1 MLPETSA
8 FRERSIAVAKRFLQ
22 TVVVVDDEAYYP
34 QPDSPQGTT
43 VVHPGIESAVE
54 ATEQNEQISESPE
67 RPVQPVPGGRH
78 TLNAKRFIDS
88 FARNGLICS
97 IVRPEESKELAPIDQ
112 DRPASA
118 ANSYQGQLIGTT
130 MQIIKRADLV
140 IIDWRINQDYGDQAI
155 LMIKNILLQDS
166 GEHKAHLR
174 LIAIYTGDDELDP
187 IVNRVS
193 QELGMEREPDTP
205 AARKGPVRVV
215 VFAKESAKVPTHHD
229 DRKAS
234 PEELPARLVEEFATM
249 TGGLISNVAISA
261 LAVLRAN
268 TYSLLTVLDKDL
280 DAAYL
285 THRLLLT
292 QPDDA
297 AELLV
302 STIVSELRSVLDEHS
317 IGSDAGREAI
327 QDWMAATH
335 DAGVTFEIK
344 DHSLSR
350 DEMEQW
356 LLTGQ
361 LKDLGN
367 KKIESAKS
375 KNYSKL
381 TEILSGGGD
390 GYALDSR
397 FAMLTSLRT
406 RHRQEPVPPMLT
418 LGTIVEDMS
427 ESAEYRFWMCI
438 QPRCDSVRLKDN
450 VKFPF
455 LPYESYG
462 VEESSNEKFNVV
474 IRDGSASFAYLKL
487 RNAPAEVRTAQFII
501 VNDEDPVVRAIEDG
515 GQFVFQAEGGSR
527 FRWVAELKHE
537 QAQREIARLA
547 SHISR
552 IGLDESEWLRRSNK
566 GS

>member
-1 MLPETSA
+1 MPETNA
-8 FRERSIAVAKRFLQ
+8 FHERSVAAAKRFLQ

-34 QPDSPQGTT
+34 QPDSSEGTK
-43 VVHPGIESAVE
+43 VVHPGLESAVE
-54 ATEQNEQISESPE
+54 ATEHNEHDSESPSD
-67 RPVQPVPGGRH
+67 PVQPVPGGRH

-97 IVRPEESKELAPIDQ
+97 IVRPEENKELAPMDQ
-112 DRPASA
+112 DPATSA
-118 ANSYQGQLIGTT
+118 ASKDKGQLIGTT
-130 MQIIKRADLV
+130 MQIIQRADLV
-140 IIDWRINQDYGDQAI
+140 VIDWRINQDYGDQAI
-155 LMIKNILLQDS
+155 LMIKSILLQDS
-166 GEHKAHLR
+166 GEHREHLR
-174 LIAIYTGDDELDP
+174 LIAIYTGDEDLDP
-187 IVNRVS
+187 IVDRISN
-193 QELGMEREPDTP
+193 ELNMEREADAP

-215 VFAKESAKVPTHHD
+215 VFAKASAKVSPQYY
-229 DRKAS
+229 DRKVS

-268 TYSLLTVLDKDL
+268 TYSLLTVLDREL
-280 DAAYL
+280 DASYL

-297 AELLV
+297 SEILV
-302 STIVSELRSVLDEHS
+302 SSIASELRSVLDEHGV
-317 IGSDAGREAI
+317 GSDAGRDAI
-327 QDWMAATH
+327 RDWMATRH
-335 DAGVTFEIK
+335 EAGSVFDIDGHT
-344 DHSLSR
+344 LSM
-350 DEMEQW
+350 DEMEHW

-361 LKDLGN
+361 LKDLGEKN
-367 KKIESAKS
+367 IEKARS

-381 TEILSGGGD
+381 TALLSRGKD
-390 GYALDSR
+390 GQDLDSR
-397 FAMLTSLRT
+397 FAMLTALRT
-406 RHRQEPVPPMLT
+406 RHRHEPTPPMLT

-438 QPRCDSVRLKDN
+438 QPRCDSVRLKES

-462 VEESSNEKFNVV
+462 LEEASNEKFNVV
-474 IRDGSASFAYLKL
+474 IKDNTASFVYLKL
-487 RNAPAEVRTAQFII
+487 RNSPSEVRTEQFVI

-515 GQFVFQAEGGSR
+515 SEFVFQTDDGSR

-547 SHISR
+547 SHVSR
-552 IGLDESEWLRRSNK
+552 IGLDESEWLRRSDK